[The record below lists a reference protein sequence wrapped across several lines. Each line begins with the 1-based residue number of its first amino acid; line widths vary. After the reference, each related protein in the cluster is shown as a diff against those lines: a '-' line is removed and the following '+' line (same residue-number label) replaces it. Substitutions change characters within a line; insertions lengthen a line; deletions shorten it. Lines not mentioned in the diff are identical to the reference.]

1 MHLAIKLLIASICS
15 LLLAFFRPLTI
26 SYTETETDSVDLFDD
41 VSVPDQPVDFP
52 FVLSNYENQSTIT
65 KSSKESVSDL
75 TFGPMRNGSF
85 LIDHYSYPKVNFSS
99 KKLNKLIN
107 DSIHQII
114 NTFVNNSYAFYLE
127 QGYDSL
133 QFYGE
138 ETFGVLNV
146 NYSITENSTK
156 YFSCIFYLTETYGG
170 GNNWIPSA
178 TTLNIDKRKRKAIQP
193 ERIKGLL
200 PNLAEI
206 NKKID
211 TYFNTFE
218 GDLSARLNQDD
229 LDYANWLIAKD
240 SLFLVA
246 PIHPRNGSHADY
258 QVYKIPIKKMG
269 K

>member
-1 MHLAIKLLIASICS
+1 MHLAIKILIASLCS
-15 LLLAFFRPLTI
+15 LLLTFFRSPTI
-26 SYTETETDSVDLFDD
+26 SYIETEADSVDLIDE
-41 VSVPDQPVDFP
+41 VSIPDQPIDFP
-52 FVLSNYENQSTIT
+52 FVLSNYAKQSINT
-65 KSSKESVSDL
+65 KSLKDSISDL
-75 TFGPMRNGSF
+75 TYGPMRNGAF
-85 LIDHYSYPKVNFSS
+85 LIDNYSYPKVNFLN

-127 QGYDSL
+127 QGYEKL

-146 NYSITENSTK
+146 NYTITENSTK
-156 YFSCIFYLTETYGG
+156 YFSGIFYLTETYGG

-218 GDLSARLNQDD
+218 GDLSARFNQDD

-240 SLFLVA
+240 TLFLVA
-246 PIHPRNGSHADY
+246 PIHPGNGSHADY
-258 QVYKIPIKKMG
+258 QVYKIPIKKIG